1 MFRCHEQ
8 GHAARVAWPIQ
19 FSAAFGVIRK
29 LRKLASFR
37 FARKATGQA
46 VSFLWRRCF
55 MLPNIHIVPRS
66 PIAKGSIANTRTP
79 TRVSMLF
86 MHLHMHAPHPTP
98 PDATSNG
105 TDLARCLRR
114 ELLQGSQSP
123 CRDPQAGGSLF
134 IYFSL
139 SFYFHKTITAHI
151 TQMAILQE
159 DRRAAAPRAL
169 LAQARATAAAA
180 YFDCSRQPGLVL
192 SMPDPKVRHC
202 CLLPGFQ
209 RQNAPTSGAKSADLF

>member
-1 MFRCHEQ
+1 MAPGKIGASVSLP

-123 CRDPQAGGSLF
+123 CRDPQAGGSPF
-134 IYFSL
+134 
-139 SFYFHKTITAHI
+139 FYFFLIFFSQDDHHAYNANGDLAGGSPRRCTPSAAGAGSRHGGGSLLR
-151 TQMAILQE
+151 LQ
-159 DRRAAAPRAL
+159 PT
-169 LAQARATAAAA
+169 ARAGPEHA
-180 YFDCSRQPGLVL
+180 
-192 SMPDPKVRHC
+192 
-202 CLLPGFQ
+202 
-209 RQNAPTSGAKSADLF
+209 